1 VGEGV
6 RRWGGAEWGRRSG
19 GGKRGGDAPQT
30 GGGFDEPIPA
40 LASGTTS
47 HRGGVAMVGEAGRE
61 LVRLPKGSRIFSNY
75 QTEQMLMGVMRA
87 PTLVTPSVQFGD
99 IYIKDSLDVEQFKSI
114 VTQTVRGMLK

>member
-1 VGEGV
+1 LVRVFVFFFQAEDGIRGFHVTGV
-6 RRWGGAEWGRRSG
+6 
-19 GGKRGGDAPQT
+19 QT
-30 GGGFDEPIPA
+30 CALPIY
-40 LASGTTS
+40 
-47 HRGGVAMVGEAGRE
+47 RGGVAMVGEAGRE